1 MLAQVARA
9 LENVCVELF
18 GEEKLSIDQYITV
31 ISYIL
36 LFIKYL
42 VKGLSFRA
50 RLSRTALRIGWII
63 VIIIEYI
70 YNAQEI
76 RHAPS
81 PKPRQFVNDEWE
93 IGIETSSLPTNIHT
107 THLTPKI
114 TR

>member
-9 LENVCVELF
+9 LENVCVELS

-50 RLSRTALRIGWII
+50 RLSRDCASNRM
-63 VIIIEYI
+63 
-70 YNAQEI
+70 ND
-76 RHAPS
+76 RH
-81 PKPRQFVNDEWE
+81 NY
-93 IGIETSSLPTNIHT
+93 
-107 THLTPKI
+107 
-114 TR
+114 